1 MTSTMAITMDEDEP
15 TETAEAV
22 DPVEQLTDTAITNE
36 RAKLGRMIHKR
47 IETRAQLDTEI
58 VDLQTRDTLLLT
70 SQIKRLTRQLPAV
83 KAVESG
89 EEAE

>member
-1 MTSTMAITMDEDEP
+1 MTAAMAITMEE
-15 TETAEAV
+15 EQAEAT

-47 IETRAQLDTEI
+47 IETRAELDTEI

-70 SQIKRLTRQLPAV
+70 AQIKRLTRQLPAV
-83 KAVESG
+83 KAAESS
-89 EEAE
+89 EEGK